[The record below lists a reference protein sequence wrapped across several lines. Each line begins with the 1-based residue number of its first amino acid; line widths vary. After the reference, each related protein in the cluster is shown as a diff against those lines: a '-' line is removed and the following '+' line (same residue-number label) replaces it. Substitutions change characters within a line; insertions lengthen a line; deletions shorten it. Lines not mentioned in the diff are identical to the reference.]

1 MNNKDSHKTINFEII
16 SKIQVSVEGILI
28 RKQNEI
34 HKENNNLKTNR
45 YYYNLLKS
53 NYRLSLEKLIKS
65 SENKRGQLNYFNP
78 RKIFTD
84 YSLNKEYIEL
94 NSKIKNNK
102 SDTKNISFNPFINN
116 QFLGNKQKREV
127 KKKNNIINNK
137 REQIKENKIKNQKED
152 KSNNTSPSS
161 NNVDLDQINQKVNLF
176 I

>member
-1 MNNKDSHKTINFEII
+1 MNNKDSHKTINFEKI

-28 RKQNEI
+28 KKQNEI

-45 YYYNLLKS
+45 YYYNLLKP

-78 RKIFTD
+78 RKIFID

-102 SDTKNISFNPFINN
+102 SETKNISFNPFINN

>member
-1 MNNKDSHKTINFEII
+1 MNNKDSHKTINFAKI

-45 YYYNLLKS
+45 YYYNLLKP

-102 SDTKNISFNPFINN
+102 SDTKNINFNPFINN

>member
-1 MNNKDSHKTINFEII
+1 MNNIDSHKTINFEKI

-28 RKQNEI
+28 RKQIEI
-34 HKENNNLKTNR
+34 PKENNKLKINN
-45 YYYNLLKS
+45 YNYNLLKP
-53 NYRLSLEKLIKS
+53 NYHLSLEKLIKS
-65 SENKRGQLNYFNP
+65 SDNKRGQLNCFNP
-78 RKIFTD
+78 RKIFID

-102 SDTKNISFNPFINN
+102 SETKNISFNPFINN

-137 REQIKENKIKNQKED
+137 REEIKENKIKNQKED